1 MSRAVGMFWLS
12 WLPDDLGGYRAR
24 HDGMRTARQWVFIAV
39 AGAVCVVGACSS
51 GARRSGAPA
60 TTRPIVSTEVT
71 STTGARVTSGA
82 ASARWVTYDGN
93 TARTGLVVDG
103 PLSPSSVHERWVSP
117 RLDGDVYA
125 QPLVVGDRV
134 VVATENDTV
143 YSLNA
148 ADGGIVWQRH
158 VGEPVSGSSLPC
170 GDVDPVGITGTP
182 VLDARTNRLYV
193 VGLIQPTRD
202 VLFALDALTGR
213 VVASV
218 RVDANGSDPAV
229 QNQRGALTLSH
240 GAIFVPYGG
249 RYGDCGNY
257 HGQLVKVALSAAGFG
272 KLASYTLPTQ
282 REGGFWAPPGPVLAS
297 DGSVYLASGNSSS
310 SSAYDDG
317 NSVVRL
323 TQNLR
328 LIDSWAP
335 TDWATLNASDSDVG
349 STSPVLLPAN
359 RVFQIGKQG
368 IGYLLDARHLGGIG
382 GELHAGD
389 ICHGAGVFGGIAHD
403 ANTLFVP
410 CTNAVVQ
417 VTANGNTFST
427 GWATPISTPGPTV
440 IANATVWTIATDNGD
455 LIALD
460 QTTGRTLSSQH
471 LGPVPSRF
479 TSPAIGDNQVIA
491 PAGHVVYAF
500 GN

>member
-1 MSRAVGMFWLS
+1 MASS
-12 WLPDDLGGYRAR
+12 EPT
-24 HDGMRTARQWVFIAV
+24 TAM
-39 AGAVCVVGACSS
+39 
-51 GARRSGAPA
+51 
-60 TTRPIVSTEVT
+60 
-71 STTGARVTSGA
+71 
-82 ASARWVTYDGN
+82 
-93 TARTGLVVDG
+93 
-103 PLSPSSVHERWVSP
+103 
-117 RLDGDVYA
+117 
-125 QPLVVGDRV
+125 
-134 VVATENDTV
+134 
-143 YSLNA
+143 
-148 ADGGIVWQRH
+148 
-158 VGEPVSGSSLPC
+158 
-170 GDVDPVGITGTP
+170 GITGTP
-182 VLDARTNRLYV
+182 VIDARTNRLYV

-202 VLFALDALTGR
+202 VLFALDATTGR

-218 RVDANGSDPAV
+218 RVDASGSDPAV
-229 QNQRGALTLSH
+229 QNQRGALTLAH
-240 GAIFVPYGG
+240 GAIFIPYGG

-257 HGQLVKVALSAAGFG
+257 HGRLVKVAVSAAGFG
-272 KLASYTLPTQ
+272 KLVSYTVPTQ

-349 STSPVLLPAN
+349 STSPVLLTAN

-382 GELHAGD
+382 GELYAGD
-389 ICHGAGVFGGIAHD
+389 ICRGAGVFGGIAHEG
-403 ANTLFVP
+403 NTMFVP

-417 VTANGNTFST
+417 VTVNGNTFST
-427 GWATPISTPGPTV
+427 GWTTPISTPGPTV
-440 IANATVWTIATDNGD
+440 IANAAVWTIATDNGD

-460 QTTGRTLSSQH
+460 QTTGRPLSSHH

-491 PAGHVVYAF
+491 PAGNAIYAF
-500 GN
+500 AN